1 MKKIFHKANTRGHSL
16 YDWLDSHHTFS
27 FDQYYDPQR
36 VHFGALRVLN
46 DDRVAP
52 GEGFGTHPHKNME
65 IISIPLKG
73 ALQHGDSHSNSKVV
87 RPGDIQTMSAGT
99 GIYHSEMNHSKTEPV
114 EFLQIWVFPRKNNT
128 APGYNDYDIRPLLK
142 KNELT
147 LIVAPDG
154 SAPATLLQDTW
165 FSIGEVEKGKSI
177 EYKMHQPG
185 NGVYVFL
192 IEGKIEVGGDV
203 LLRRDGMGVYDTNSF
218 TLETVKDSH
227 ILLIEVPMVV

>member
-1 MKKIFHKANTRGHSL
+1 MKKIFHKANTRGRSL

-46 DDRVAP
+46 DDRVAA

-73 ALQHGDSHSNSKVV
+73 ALQHGDSHNNSKVV

-99 GIYHSEMNHSKTEPV
+99 GIYHSEMNHSQTEPV
-114 EFLQIWVFPRKNNT
+114 EFLQIWILPRKNNT
-128 APGYNDYDIRPLLK
+128 PPAYNDYDVRPLLK

-147 LIVAPDG
+147 PIVAPDG

-165 FSIGEVEKGKSI
+165 FSIGEVEKGRSI

-185 NGVYVFL
+185 NGVYIFL
-192 IEGKIEVGGDV
+192 IEGKIEVNGDV
-203 LLRRDGMGVYDTNSF
+203 LLRRDGIGVYDTDSL
-218 TLETVKDSH
+218 TLETVEDSH
-227 ILLIEVPMVV
+227 ILLIEVPMAV

>member
-46 DDRVAP
+46 DDRVAA

-73 ALQHGDSHSNSKVV
+73 ALQHGDSHNNSKVV

-99 GIYHSEMNHSKTEPV
+99 GIYHSEMNGSTTEPV
-114 EFLQIWVFPRKNNT
+114 EFLQIWILPRKNNT
-128 APGYNDYDIRPLLK
+128 APSYNDYDVRPLLK
-142 KNELT
+142 KNELA

-154 SAPATLLQDTW
+154 TAPATLLQDTW

-177 EYKMHQPG
+177 EYKMHQSG
-185 NGVYVFL
+185 NGVYIFL
-192 IEGKIEVGGDV
+192 IEGKIEVNGDI
-203 LLRRDGMGVYDTNSF
+203 LLRRDGMGVYDTDSL
-218 TLETVKDSH
+218 TLETVEDSH
-227 ILLIEVPMVV
+227 ILLIEVPMAV